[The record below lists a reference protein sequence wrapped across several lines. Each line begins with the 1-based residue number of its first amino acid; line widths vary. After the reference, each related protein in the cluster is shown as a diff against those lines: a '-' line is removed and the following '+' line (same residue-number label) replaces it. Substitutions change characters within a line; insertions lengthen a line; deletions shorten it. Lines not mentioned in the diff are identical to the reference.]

1 MASAKQVAYIADL
14 DAKYRATNY
23 AAPHFE
29 PGTYGMHLMRQWSV
43 YGTLCGRGASDLIGL
58 YKRALQEAQ
67 ERTEAEVAWYES
79 LPPQPEAR
87 SYRDSWA

>member
-1 MASAKQVAYIADL
+1 MASAKQLAYIADL

-23 AAPHFE
+23 RAQCFE

-58 YKRALQEAQ
+58 YKRALSEA
-67 ERTEAEVAWYES
+67 
-79 LPPQPEAR
+79 
-87 SYRDSWA
+87 